1 MNAHAGLKCAR
12 VGVRRVLRVEDSEAK
27 LGVVVLA
34 ALEKPERIVGSLLG
48 PCDAILG
55 EPCMPGMG
63 PQSHAPSSFGTR
75 HGGGCVG

>member
-1 MNAHAGLKCAR
+1 MVGGDFWNARAGLKCAR

-48 PCDAILG
+48 PCEAKMVV
-55 EPCMPGMG
+55 P
-63 PQSHAPSSFGTR
+63 
-75 HGGGCVG
+75 